1 MVIVS
6 KNGQNFLYVGQKFLQ
21 KWSNFSIK
29 MVKNFYYFG
38 QNFLLRKKEKE
49 GYTLK
54 IELNSRQMPAARDIV
69 REKNYCDLLYAW
81 LQCNSEKVYIDG
93 YDRRIAKNKVKWT
106 AIEKDFTRVA
116 VDGSEEK
123 IMGRKTIAK
132 YFDTLVQL
140 GLVTEKDDGYYYL
153 TLLNAHDANLIEY
166 ITLSKLMNV
175 LQKNSINIYIYLFN
189 RFYANGCEPFI
200 ATMKQIKDYIGI
212 ATSTTSNN
220 LMVSDTIEILKRLGL
235 LDMEVEYDAAEM
247 KSYMKFIWI
256 NNRLPD

>member
-1 MVIVS
+1 ME
-6 KNGQNFLYVGQKFLQ
+6 
-21 KWSNFSIK
+21 IK
-29 MVKNFYYFG
+29 K
-38 QNFLLRKKEKE
+38 
-49 GYTLK
+49 
-54 IELNSRQMPAARDIV
+54 NSRQMPSASMIV
-69 REKNYCDLLYAW
+69 REKDYCDLLYAW
-81 LQCNSEKVYIDG
+81 LQCNSERENVMSTQ
-93 YDRRIAKNKVKWT
+93 RRIEKKKVKWA
-106 AIEKDFTRVA
+106 AIERDFTRTLT
-116 VDGSEEK
+116 DGSVEK
-123 IMGRKTIAK
+123 VMSRKTIAK
-132 YFDTLVQL
+132 YFNHLMDK
-140 GLVTEKDDGYYYL
+140 GLISEGEDDYYYL
-153 TLLNAHDANLIEY
+153 TVLDASEANLIEC

-235 LDMEVEYDAAEM
+235 LDMEVEYDAAGM